1 MEKPNRFGSLRS
13 AFNGFVACIRSLTD
27 EAFLSSMNGWTPR
40 DVVAHLIGWNRLMIQ
55 ASKSILAGQPPEYY
69 SDAPND
75 YRNINAAFVKQHSS
89 RSKEELLH
97 ELHSSMRDF
106 KSYIASLPSS
116 ELSSDHGVM
125 HYSGQPATVGKI
137 MGSLAGDYEEH
148 TRQIR
153 EWATSE

>member
-1 MEKPNRFGSLRS
+1 MENPSHFGSLRT
-13 AFNGFVACIRSLTD
+13 AYHGFVACMRSLT
-27 EAFLSSMNGWTPR
+27 EEHFLSPMNGWAPR

-55 ASKSILAGQPPEYY
+55 ASKSILAGEQPAYY

-75 YRNINAAFVKQHSS
+75 YRNINASFVKEHPS

-106 KSYIASLPSS
+106 DSFVASLPGA

-137 MGSLAGDYEEH
+137 MGSLASDYEQH

-153 EWATSE
+153 EWAASE

>member
-1 MEKPNRFGSLRS
+1 MENPNRFGSLRS
-13 AFNGFVACIRSLTD
+13 AYNGFVACIRSLA
-27 EAFLSSMNGWTPR
+27 EEHFLSPMNGWAPR

-55 ASKSILAGQPPEYY
+55 ASKSILAGHQPAYY
-69 SDAPND
+69 SDALND
-75 YRNINAAFVKQHSS
+75 YRNINAAFIKQHLS

-106 KSYIASLPSS
+106 DSYVASLPGS

-125 HYSGQPATVGKI
+125 HYSGQPATVGRI
-137 MGSLAGDYEEH
+137 MGSLASDYEQH

-153 EWATSE
+153 EWAASE